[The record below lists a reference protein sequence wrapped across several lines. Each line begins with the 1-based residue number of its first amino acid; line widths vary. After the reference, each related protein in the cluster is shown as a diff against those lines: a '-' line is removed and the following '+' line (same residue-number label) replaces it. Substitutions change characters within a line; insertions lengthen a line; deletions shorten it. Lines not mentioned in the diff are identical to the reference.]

1 MSLWLNM
8 MQTTHPSTRPSFDLL
23 LQGCHVRLNIMTNV
37 ITDLVELFDAAGAFI
52 FGEATSVAYMF

>member
-1 MSLWLNM
+1 M